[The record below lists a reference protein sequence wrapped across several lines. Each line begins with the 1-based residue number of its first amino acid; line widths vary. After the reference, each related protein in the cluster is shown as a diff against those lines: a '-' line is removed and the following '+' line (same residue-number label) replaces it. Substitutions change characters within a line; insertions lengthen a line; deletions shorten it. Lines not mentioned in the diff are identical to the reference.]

1 MENRIKKNFVSK
13 KHLNVFNKI
22 QDNYKKKL
30 LADNMVELIKTRL
43 KKSVYNYIPYTL
55 SGWHD

>member
-1 MENRIKKNFVSK
+1 MENWINFCFK

-30 LADNMVELIKTRL
+30 LADNWIELIKTRL
-43 KKSVYNYIPYTL
+43 KKSVYNFIPYIL

>member
-1 MENRIKKNFVSK
+1 MYLTKF
-13 KHLNVFNKI
+13 KI
-22 QDNYKKKL
+22 IIKKKL

-43 KKSVYNYIPYTL
+43 KKSVYNFIPYTL